1 MLWLIYLM
9 VVFVICCGFVGFFYL
24 ELYKYRKAAK
34 RQKTINEKV
43 LSEMQSR
50 GFVPTRTFY
59 FCDRSTFK
67 KSDDYKQILA
77 VDSERKLLGLVD
89 YESGTFRE
97 VGFSEIVNYELYENG
112 VMVTSGMGAGG
123 LGIGGFSM
131 QTSSICKELKLII
144 RLHRPDCP
152 HVVYNIVSTKGLV
165 NFGIGKNSQIY
176 RICFPTVQEAVSL
189 LQVIQSENKAEN

>member
-1 MLWLIYLM
+1 M
-9 VVFVICCGFVGFFYL
+9 GFFYL

-34 RQKTINEKV
+34 RQKTVNEKV

-67 KSDDYKQILA
+67 KSDEYKQILA

-97 VGFSEIVNYELYENG
+97 VPFSEIVNYELYENG
-112 VMVTSGMGAGG
+112 VMVTSGMGVGS